1 MKEKFIIPWPV
12 IASALFVFVFTNLF
26 SYFIFSHIPHV
37 NDEIGYLFQAKIL
50 KTGKLYFP
58 SPCAKEFFDFSH
70 IINDGKWYSQYP
82 PGHPFLLLLGL
93 LAGAPWII
101 NPILAS
107 LSIFLFYFLG
117 KEIYDARIGLL
128 TAVLASISPWFLMM
142 SSTFLSHT
150 SCMFFFALFLL
161 FLFRSFDKPSLLNGS
176 LAGLGLGMAFLIRP
190 YTAVLLSVIFL
201 ILYASKLFKNFR
213 RILKNSIA
221 LGLVIIFLISVL
233 LVYNKLTNGNFLTM
247 GYETRYG
254 ENHGI
259 GFGKTGYTDIAHTP
273 FLGLKQVTS
282 YFKSLNEDLFG
293 WPLSSFFAIFPL
305 FFFTRISPNY
315 RRKDFILVSGFLFL
329 LFGLF
334 FYWGTYILIGA
345 RMAFEAIPLL
355 FLLSARGLTE
365 IPNLIISKYKKINQT
380 RLKKVIV
387 SILIIFIAFAF
398 FIHLPQYIWPPDT
411 EWYFDGFRT
420 SYAAVTPSIH
430 RTLQSLPLQNSL
442 IIIKVIFH
450 PIEFFPYG
458 WWGSGFLYNDHQL
471 RGNIIYCR
479 DSGDGYMDLFRCFPG
494 RKIYLYFGT
503 LERGMLVPLKTEGN
517 EIIYGEPI
525 SFEGRGKR
533 YIELINDPKKFFKP
547 YSAEFTSFL
556 DKIYSHNHFYEIDV
570 AKLIKQGTLYQN
582 NKNYGEAAFYFEAAL
597 QIEKQP
603 DIRYQ
608 ILNLLSACYLK
619 QGKNNEAKKIIKRIV
634 KLENMKLFHILP
646 EKGF

>member
-1 MKEKFIIPWPV
+1 
-12 IASALFVFVFTNLF
+12 
-26 SYFIFSHIPHV
+26 
-37 NDEIGYLFQAKIL
+37 
-50 KTGKLYFP
+50 
-58 SPCAKEFFDFSH
+58 
-70 IINDGKWYSQYP
+70 
-82 PGHPFLLLLGL
+82 
-93 LAGAPWII
+93 
-101 NPILAS
+101 
-107 LSIFLFYFLG
+107 
-117 KEIYDARIGLL
+117 
-128 TAVLASISPWFLMM
+128 
-142 SSTFLSHT
+142 
-150 SCMFFFALFLL
+150 
-161 FLFRSFDKPSLLNGS
+161 
-176 LAGLGLGMAFLIRP
+176 
-190 YTAVLLSVIFL
+190 
-201 ILYASKLFKNFR
+201 
-213 RILKNSIA
+213 
-221 LGLVIIFLISVL
+221 
-233 LVYNKLTNGNFLTM
+233 M

-259 GFGKTGYTDIAHTP
+259 GFGKTGYTDIVHTP
-273 FLGLKQVTS
+273 FLGLRQVTS
-282 YFKSLNEDLFG
+282 YFESLNKDLFG

-398 FIHLPQYIWPPDT
+398 FIHLPRYIWPPDT